1 MFPQENELKLGLLPG
16 LKPVR
21 EASGISAV
29 NLAQSISVTHSYL
42 SRVQACDQAC
52 SIETLDKLAKALLC
66 RVDDLMYV
74 PNETRLAE
82 IRIAHLKR
90 DLYNAEAELAKL
102 LTGGVSTV
110 AVNKRLSEMRLASLR
125 DQAKQE
131 QDRLE
136 HLQFLEVCGETEE
149 AA

>member
-1 MFPQENELKLGLLPG
+1 MVTNFKRKGLPG
-16 LKPVR
+16 LRALR
-21 EASGISAV
+21 EAFGISSEELCKLV
-29 NLAQSISVTHSYL
+29 DVSYQHL
-42 SRVQACDQAC
+42 SRIQRGSQDC
-52 SIETLDKLAKALLC
+52 SLDLLDKLCLTLECTSDELRNA
-66 RVDDLMYV
+66 
-74 PNETRLAE
+74 PTPERLAE